1 MPRDV
6 NESGRRSAPRL
17 MVQCIDPAL
26 RLRSQ
31 GDAGI
36 RRTLEG
42 LLGQY
47 LDQRRIDLTA
57 LEDTLF
63 IACRDRGS
71 ATELR
76 FLQREIRKILN
87 ASGHPGIERVRVVL
101 SEDRLGGSQ
110 GGPDSSRR
118 SIPAAARLALRSA
131 AMEIRDPVLAEALRR
146 LARAGMGDEG

>member
-1 MPRDV
+1 MSRDS
-6 NESGRRSAPRL
+6 NESDRRSAPRL
-17 MVQCIDPAL
+17 MAGCIDPAW

-36 RRTLEG
+36 RHALEG

-47 LDQRRIDLTA
+47 LEQRRIDLA
-57 LEDTLF
+57 AMGDSLV

-76 FLQREIRKILN
+76 FLQRDIRKILN

-101 SEDRLGGSQ
+101 SEDRPGRPPD
-110 GGPDSSRR
+110 GPDPSRR
-118 SIPAAARLALRSA
+118 SIPAAARQALRSA
-131 AMEIRDPVLAEALRR
+131 AVEIRDPALAEALRR
-146 LARAGMGDEG
+146 LARVGMGDES